1 MIAIQEFDKVTT
13 KTYTSIQCVVQNVVL
28 NTSCDVQVFF
38 YESNGNLGDIQAF
51 TMSGEAYNN
60 WGASDAYIVSMA
72 CQQYGLT
79 LISSG
84 SGSSGSSGSSS
95 GSSDSSSGSSS
106 GSSDS
111 SSGSSSGSSSSDPSS
126 ASGSDPSSGSSGTV

>member
-1 MIAIQEFDKVTT
+1 MIAIQDFDKVTT
-13 KTYTSIQCVVQNVVL
+13 RTYTSIQCVVQNVVL

-51 TMSGEAYNN
+51 TLSGDAYTN

-79 LISSG
+79 LISS
-84 SGSSGSSGSSS
+84 
-95 GSSDSSSGSSS
+95 DSSSGS
-106 GSSDS
+106 G
-111 SSGSSSGSSSSDPSS
+111 SSDPSS
-126 ASGSDPSSGSSGTV
+126 GSGSSDPSSGSSGTV

>member
-1 MIAIQEFDKVTT
+1 MIAIQNFDKVTT
-13 KTYTSIQCVVQNVVL
+13 RTYTSIQCVVQNVVL

-60 WGASDAYIVSMA
+60 WGASDAYIVTMA

-84 SGSSGSSGSSS
+84 SSSS

-106 GSSDS
+106 
-111 SSGSSSGSSSSDPSS
+111 SGSGSSDPSS
-126 ASGSDPSSGSSGTV
+126 GSGSSDPSSGSGSSDPSSGSSGTV